1 MILIHEE
8 TFTFTPAEGEPLHI
22 YSGRLRAHL
31 LASNAQKFRVD
42 FPVELREHIVEAH
55 GVDVARANRLTSEQA
70 AEPVIIG
77 IWPEG
82 THILI
87 DGAHRRYYWALHSL
101 AAFVVPHVLWSRF
114 TFDPSKIAL
123 VMLDRTEF
131 NIPRDTDEL
140 LNIWFDFDEEGT
152 F

>member
-8 TFTFTPAEGEPLHI
+8 TFTFTPADGEPVHI

-42 FPVELREHIVEAH
+42 FPVELREHIVEQH
-55 GVDVARANRLTSEQA
+55 GVDVARANRLTPEQA

-82 THILI
+82 THVLI
-87 DGAHRRYYWALHSL
+87 DGAHRRYYWASRGNHSL
-101 AAFVVPHVLWSRF
+101 PAWVVGHDLWSRF
-114 TFDPSKIAL
+114 TFDPSKIAG
-123 VMLDRTEF
+123 VMYDRT
-131 NIPRDTDEL
+131 
-140 LNIWFDFDEEGT
+140 
-152 F
+152 